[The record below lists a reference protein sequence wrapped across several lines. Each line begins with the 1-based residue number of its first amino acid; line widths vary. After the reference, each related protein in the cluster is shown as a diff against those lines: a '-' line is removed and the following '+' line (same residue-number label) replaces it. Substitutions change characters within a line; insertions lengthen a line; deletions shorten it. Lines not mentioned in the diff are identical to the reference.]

1 MDDDRHYH
9 QISLQRLYLVI
20 YLDISNINLK
30 QLFAAGM
37 IISTT
42 YTRILLILI
51 SFIPRFHTDT

>member
-42 YTRILLILI
+42 YTRILLSLI

>member
-42 YTRILLILI
+42 YTRILLSLI
-51 SFIPRFHTDT
+51 SFIPRFHTVT